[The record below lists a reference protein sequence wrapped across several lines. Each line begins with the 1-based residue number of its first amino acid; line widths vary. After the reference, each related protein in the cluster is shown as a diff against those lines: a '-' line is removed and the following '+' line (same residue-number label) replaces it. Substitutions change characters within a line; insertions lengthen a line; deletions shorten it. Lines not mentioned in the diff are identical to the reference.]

1 MEQLAAELGVEPAEA
16 AQAVAAGLP
25 PLSLTRDDGGEDDDG
40 AQLDLPVA
48 SPEESITDRL
58 AVRQLLDRLPL
69 RDRQLLLLR
78 YAAHRTQQ
86 ATAERLGMTQ
96 VQVSRRERALLAL
109 LRQQLDTG

>member
-1 MEQLAAELGVEPAEA
+1 M
-16 AQAVAAGLP
+16 P
-25 PLSLTRDDGGEDDDG
+25 PLSLTRDDSGEDDDG
-40 AQLDLPVA
+40 VQLDLPVA

-96 VQVSRRERALLAL
+96 VQVSRLERRGLER
-109 LRQQLDTG
+109 LRKSFVP